1 MTVNNGLHRGC
12 VVDSLNV
19 SRMHGA
25 RASIELKILAK

>member
-1 MTVNNGLHRGC
+1 MTMNNGLHRGC

-25 RASIELKILAK
+25 RASIELKIFAK